1 MLRLMNTRSV
11 VQFSLRRGSAQPID
25 VCLRRLG
32 PRWVADVSG
41 PVVGTGLGVTA
52 RTALTAALQP
62 LGDLAMRALMADL
75 GLLEPSIA
83 VLELEAQTR
92 SA

>member
-1 MLRLMNTRSV
+1 MNTRSA

-25 VCLRRLG
+25 VRLRRLG

-41 PVVGTGLGVTA
+41 PVVGTGLGLTA

-75 GLLEPSIA
+75 GLLEPSVA
-83 VLELEAQTR
+83 VLAIEASER